1 MSRLI
6 FLQIVLLL
14 PSCVY
19 YMEVVLSIN
28 KSYGLN
34 IYKAIHFSFFILSLM
49 VVIIGIKII
58 YKNFKYEKN
67 NIVMIISPVFLS
79 FLAIF
84 FAFLDFNIVYYM
96 IKDIF
101 IWIFLRNKSN
111 ALPIR

>member
-28 KSYGLN
+28 KSYGVN
-34 IYKAIHFSFFILSLM
+34 IYKVIHFSFFLLSLM
-49 VVIIGIKII
+49 VVVVGIAIINKNLK
-58 YKNFKYEKN
+58 YKKN
-67 NIVMIISPVFLS
+67 NIVITILPLFLS

-84 FAFLDFNIVYYM
+84 FAFLEFKVVFYM
-96 IKDIF
+96 IKDVF
-101 IWIFLRNKSN
+101 I
-111 ALPIR
+111 